1 MKGAAGI
8 IALAL
13 GSALTIAALVDPA
26 TGRSVVLGMAG
37 PLAAV
42 AVSWIVVEWTH
53 RRDPGQVMSVLLL
66 AFAGKA
72 VFFGM
77 YVLAMVKLV
86 QVETIPFV
94 VSFTGY
100 FVTLYLVQAVLLQ
113 RLTRQS
119 SANGPDS

>member
-1 MKGAAGI
+1 
-8 IALAL
+8 
-13 GSALTIAALVDPA
+13 
-26 TGRSVVLGMAG
+26 
-37 PLAAV
+37 
-42 AVSWIVVEWTH
+42 
-53 RRDPGQVMSVLLL
+53 
-66 AFAGKA
+66 
-72 VFFGM
+72 M